1 MTPAVTPSECEACG
15 NGDNVDS
22 DHAAD
27 LHARIRELVG
37 LVREASTLL
46 IVEFGENPYVS
57 WQERAEAALAR
68 SEGGT

>member
-27 LHARIRELVG
+27 LHALIRELAAQVQDG
-37 LVREASTLL
+37 LDSWPA
-46 IVEFGENPYVS
+46 FGITNGQRQ
-57 WQERAEAALAR
+57 WRLQAKAALAR